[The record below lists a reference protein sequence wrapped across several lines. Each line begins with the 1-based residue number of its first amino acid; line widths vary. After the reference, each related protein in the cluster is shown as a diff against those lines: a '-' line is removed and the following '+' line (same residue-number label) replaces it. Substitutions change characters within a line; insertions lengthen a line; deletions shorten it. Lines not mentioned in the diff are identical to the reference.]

1 MLAATGRVHGIE
13 LSSPPTKLPSSSSLA
28 GRLTG
33 VCDSLS
39 DPKGEE
45 DDAQRDHE
53 EA

>member
-1 MLAATGRVHGIE
+1 MFAATSRVHRVE
-13 LSSPPTKLPSSSSLA
+13 LVGLTKEAAVLEFA
-28 GRLTG
+28 GGRLTG

-45 DDAQRDHE
+45 DEAQRDHE